1 MKGSFKMTES
11 VRVINP
17 EEERKVI
24 DISALK
30 ENNRKLS
37 CGLISPATEEVTDD
51 ITEDKTSEPIKR
63 MEDIDRICKYLKDER
78 RYRDHMLFVL
88 GINFGLRV
96 SDLRKLRFSNIINDN
111 LVFKDRFPVFEQ
123 KTRNTRKKKINR
135 YITVNEAVVEAVT
148 LFLENTSGVSL
159 SDYMFRSKSNNGKN
173 ENKPIDPRSVNRIL
187 QDIAVKLD
195 LDMKI
200 SSHSLRKTFCYHQML
215 MSHNDPRKLMLLQ
228 KMLNHSS
235 PAQTL
240 AYIGITSEEID
251 EAYRNLNLGSV
262 KYNYLSGCNIV
273 EIKDAV

>member
-1 MKGSFKMTES
+1 MTDN

-17 EEERKVI
+17 EEECKVI
-24 DISALK
+24 DVSALK

-37 CGLISPATEEVTDD
+37 LGLISPATEEVTDD

-63 MEDIDRICKYLKDER
+63 MEDIDRICKYLKDNG

-273 EIKDAV
+273 EIKEAM